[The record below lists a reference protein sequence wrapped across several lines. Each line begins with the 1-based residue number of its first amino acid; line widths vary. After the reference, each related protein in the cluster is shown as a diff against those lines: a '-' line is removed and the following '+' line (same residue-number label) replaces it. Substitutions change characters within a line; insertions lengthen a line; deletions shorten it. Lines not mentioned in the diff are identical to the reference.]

1 MFCSSCGMAVTPGL
15 TYCNHCGARLSEPKS
30 DRITESS
37 EVKPEALVGAMG
49 TVLIFGLVAIIFL
62 MMAMKMVFGPENM
75 HLVISGTL
83 LGFLLLLAVEGA
95 YIWKFLAL
103 KKGAKE
109 RGDSERL
116 KKQTARELDEAKASM
131 FPETAMSVTEH
142 TTRTLEPVDIKQK
155 AE

>member
-1 MFCSSCGMAVTPGL
+1 MAVTPGL
-15 TYCNHCGARLSEPKS
+15 SYCNHCGARLSEAKG

-37 EVKPEALVGAMG
+37 EVRPETLVGAIG

-103 KKGAKE
+103 KKVARE
-109 RGDSERL
+109 TGDPERL
-116 KKQTARELDEAKASM
+116 KKQTARGLGEANAHTL
-131 FPETAMSVTEH
+131 PETAMSVTEH
-142 TTRTLEPVDIKQK
+142 TTRTLEPVDMKHK
-155 AE
+155 TE